1 MEGGKITLALML
13 NKQYVKWVNL
23 NRCKLKW
30 FSVVQ
35 GAASSLPF
43 SYGNDCSISTEE
55 DF

>member
-1 MEGGKITLALML
+1 MEGGKITLALIL

-35 GAASSLPF
+35 V
-43 SYGNDCSISTEE
+43 NDFSISAGV